1 MRATGKQKKADTDG
15 QEQQTKKPRKIKRV
29 YSKVDKLPKELR
41 HEIEEMLLTRTATYA
56 EISDYVASQG
66 HSLSASSVARYA
78 KRYAETVSML
88 EISQENLR
96 MITGEI
102 EKHPEVDGTEAL
114 IRMMTS
120 AVMNA
125 LARIE
130 QSELDALEIKDLL
143 QQTTSLI
150 RTASNKRRTDAQIK
164 DIKDEAITEYIGHLS
179 ATIAEEKPELYAEL
193 LEFLE
198 SKRGE

>member
-1 MRATGKQKKADTDG
+1 
-15 QEQQTKKPRKIKRV
+15 
-29 YSKVDKLPKELR
+29 
-41 HEIEEMLLTRTATYA
+41 
-56 EISDYVASQG
+56 
-66 HSLSASSVARYA
+66 
-78 KRYAETVSML
+78 ML

-96 MITGEI
+96 MITEEM
-102 EKHPEVDGTEAL
+102 EKHPELDGTEAL

-125 LARIE
+125 LAKIE

-164 DIKDEAITEYIGHLS
+164 DIKDAAITEYIGHLS

-198 SKRGE
+198 SKRNE

>member
-1 MRATGKQKKADTDG
+1 MRATSKAKKSEA
-15 QEQQTKKPRKIKRV
+15 EEETKKRKIHRV

-41 HEIEEMLLTRTATYA
+41 HEIEEMLQSHTATYA
-56 EISDYVASQG
+56 EIAEYVTEQG
-66 HSLSASSVARYA
+66 YSLSSSSVARYA
-78 KRYAETVSML
+78 ARYAETVKML

-96 MITGEI
+96 MITNEI

-125 LARIE
+125 LVRIE
-130 QSELDALEIKDLL
+130 QEELDALEIKDLL
-143 QQTTSLI
+143 KQTTSLI
-150 RTASNKRRTDAQIK
+150 RTASYKKRTDVQNK
-164 DIKDEAITEYIGHLS
+164 DVKDEAISEYIAHLS
-179 ATIAEEKPELYAEL
+179 ATIAEERPELYAEL
-193 LEFLE
+193 LEYLE

>member
-1 MRATGKQKKADTDG
+1 M
-15 QEQQTKKPRKIKRV
+15 I
-29 YSKVDKLPKELR
+29 
-41 HEIEEMLLTRTATYA
+41 
-56 EISDYVASQG
+56 SQG
-66 HSLSASSVARYA
+66 YSLSSSSVARYA

-96 MITGEI
+96 MITEEM
-102 EKHPEVDGTEAL
+102 EKHPELDGTEAL

-125 LARIE
+125 LAKIE

-164 DIKDEAITEYIGHLS
+164 DIKDAAITEYIGHLS
-179 ATIAEEKPELYAEL
+179 ATIAEEKPALYAEL

-198 SKRGE
+198 SKRNE

>member
-1 MRATGKQKKADTDG
+1 MSNSDDEKNQKK
-15 QEQQTKKPRKIKRV
+15 RKIKRV

-41 HEIEEMLLTRTATYA
+41 HELEDMLQGNAATYA
-56 EISDYVASQG
+56 EIADYITERGYA
-66 HSLSASSVARYA
+66 LSSSSVARYA
-78 KRYAETVSML
+78 KRYAETVKML

-96 MITGEI
+96 MINNEI

-130 QSELDALEIKDLL
+130 QEELDALEIKDLL
-143 QQTTSLI
+143 KQTTSLI
-150 RTASNKRRTDAQIK
+150 RTASYKKRTDVQNK
-164 DIKDEAITEYIGHLS
+164 DVKNEAITEYISHLS
-179 ATIAEEKPELYAEL
+179 ATIADERPELYAEL
-193 LEFLE
+193 VEYLE
-198 SKRGE
+198 SKRGD

>member
-1 MRATGKQKKADTDG
+1 METTEKSHKSESEETA
-15 QEQQTKKPRKIKRV
+15 KPRKIKRV

-41 HEIEEMLLTRTATYA
+41 REIEEMLQSHTATYA
-56 EISDYVASQG
+56 EIAEYITDRG
-66 HSLSASSVARYA
+66 HSLSPSSVARYA
-78 KRYAETVSML
+78 KRYAETIKML

-96 MITGEI
+96 MINNEI

-130 QSELDALEIKDLL
+130 QEELDALEIKDLL
-143 QQTTSLI
+143 KQTTSLI
-150 RTASNKRRTDAQIK
+150 RTASYKKRTDVQNK
-164 DIKDEAITEYIGHLS
+164 DVKDEAITEYIAHLS
-179 ATIAEEKPELYAEL
+179 ATIAEERPELYAEL
-193 LEFLE
+193 LEYLE